1 MKCSDRMCGA
11 DDCERCHPENAWPSP
26 YNRED
31 NEEPIHHPDFKV
43 DCHAC
48 GGHGW
53 FWNLSIE
60 EPKQIQCESC
70 NGTGS
75 ITPTEAGDSDET
87 FPASPLGS

>member
-11 DDCERCHPENAWPSP
+11 DDCPNCHPENVRPKN
-26 YNRED
+26 YDDGEQ
-31 NEEPIHHPDFKV
+31 IHHPDFKV
-43 DCHAC
+43 DCHVC

-75 ITPTEAGDSDET
+75 IMPPEADDSDET
-87 FPASPLGS
+87 SPASPPES